1 MVIRAGCGLAD
12 KLRLFPRL
20 DVESLERAAGRAM
33 GRPGHRDP
41 EARAALTA
49 IIRSIDE
56 DLDFIGQGRLL
67 MGSRFKDILV
77 QRAWIRDRE
86 AAGQLVDL
94 QPTASPLV
102 ITGFPRSGTTLAHR
116 ILALASDARFPTWA
130 ECAEPA
136 LDPRLDRATGVS
148 RRLRKYQRI
157 RRVSDVLSPRLC
169 SIHELVPD
177 GPEECTQ
184 FHELAFNSES
194 MALTGPCRTYHDWLD
209 DRDEDDLRER
219 YRWQDLA
226 MRSILFDRPEVERQG
241 RWVLKAPQHQIQL
254 DQLFELMPDA
264 KVIRMHR
271 EPKAAMASVASLVE
285 HASIMLNRRPNREDL
300 ENGEDLLDIF
310 SNWQDRGDQ
319 GVDRH
324 AKSVMEVRYDDLVAN
339 PIRFVERVHEFAGIS
354 LGQDH
359 RVAVE
364 HHLQQRPQHHFGRH
378 RYELERYGLSD
389 QDIAE
394 VTEKHLTRL
403 KTIPRL

>member
-1 MVIRAGCGLAD
+1 
-12 KLRLFPRL
+12 
-20 DVESLERAAGRAM
+20 M
-33 GRPGHRDP
+33 GRPGHQDP
-41 EARAALTA
+41 EARAALA
-49 IIRSIDE
+49 AMIQSIDQ

-67 MGSRFKDILV
+67 MGARFKDILV

-86 AAGQLVDL
+86 RAGQLVDL
-94 QPTASPLV
+94 QATAPPLV

-136 LDPRLDRATGVS
+136 LDPRLDRATGLK
-148 RRLRKYQRI
+148 RRLKKYQRI
-157 RRVSDVLSPRLC
+157 RRLSDVVSPRLS
-169 SIHELVPD
+169 SIHELLPD

-194 MALTGPCRTYHDWLD
+194 MALTGPCHIYNEWLD
-209 DRDEDDLRER
+209 DRGEDDLRER

-285 HASIMLNRRPNREDL
+285 HATLILNRRPNHEDL
-300 ENGEDLLDIF
+300 GYGEDLLDIF
-310 SNWQDRGDQ
+310 ATWQDKGDE

-324 AKSVMEVRYDDLVAN
+324 ADSVMEVRYDDLIAN
-339 PIRFVERVHEFAGIS
+339 PIRFVERVHEFAGVS
-354 LGQDH
+354 LEPEH

-364 HHLQQRPQHHFGRH
+364 HHLQRRPQHHFGRH
-378 RYELERYGLSD
+378 RYQLERYGLND

-394 VTEKHLTRL
+394 VTEKYVNRLT
-403 KTIPRL
+403 TIPHL